1 MLSSVSVVATIIVS
15 ITIPITV
22 LPPIRIA
29 FEGLMIK
36 ITGYMF
42 GPIIGIICAAV
53 TDILVM
59 LFVPSYIIVYYIFG
73 LFLLVKKPVSRNC
86 WNI

>member
-73 LFLLVKKPVSRNC
+73 LFLLVFWQELLEYLK
-86 WNI
+86 